1 MNMKRFRKAVILIVL
16 GLALTLCSC
25 AISPEPFDY
34 GFDGDLPTGPGELKK
49 GPGLFSG
56 EDGVFTIYGQ
66 SASSDE
72 EPAEQKKSEDQ

>member
-1 MNMKRFRKAVILIVL
+1 MKSFRKAVILIVL

-34 GFDGDLPTGPGELKK
+34 GFDRGLPTGPGELKK

-72 EPAEQKKSEDQ
+72 EPAKEKEEL

>member
-1 MNMKRFRKAVILIVL
+1 MKSLRKKLLLMVVFIAVAVS
-16 GLALTLCSC
+16 GC
-25 AISPEPFDY
+25 ATSPEPFDY
-34 GFDGDLPTGPGELKK
+34 GFDQGLPTGPGELKK

-72 EPAEQKKSEDQ
+72 EPAKEKEDF

>member
-1 MNMKRFRKAVILIVL
+1 MNIKRFRKAVTLIVL

-25 AISPEPFDY
+25 ATSPEPFDY

-66 SASSDE
+66 PASSGE
-72 EPAEQKKSEDQ
+72 EPAKEKEDS

>member
-1 MNMKRFRKAVILIVL
+1 MKSLRTKLLLMVVFIAVAVS
-16 GLALTLCSC
+16 GC

-34 GFDGDLPTGPGELKK
+34 GFDRGLPTGPGELKK

-66 SASSDE
+66 PASSE
-72 EPAEQKKSEDQ
+72 EQTAEQKKSEDQ

>member
-1 MNMKRFRKAVILIVL
+1 MKSLRKAATLIIL

-25 AISPEPFDY
+25 ATSPEPFDY

-66 SASSDE
+66 PASSE
-72 EPAEQKKSEDQ
+72 EKPAQQKKSEDQ

>member
-1 MNMKRFRKAVILIVL
+1 MKSLRKAATLIIL

-25 AISPEPFDY
+25 ATSPEPFDY

-66 SASSDE
+66 PASSEE
-72 EPAEQKKSEDQ
+72 EPAKEKEDS

>member
-1 MNMKRFRKAVILIVL
+1 MKSLRKKLLLMVVFIAVAVS
-16 GLALTLCSC
+16 GC
-25 AISPEPFDY
+25 ATSPEPFDY

-72 EPAEQKKSEDQ
+72 EPAKEKEEL

>member
-1 MNMKRFRKAVILIVL
+1 MNIKRFRKAVTLIVL

-25 AISPEPFDY
+25 ATSPEPFDY

-56 EDGVFTIYGQ
+56 EDGVFKIYRQ
-66 SASSDE
+66 PASSDE
-72 EPAEQKKSEDQ
+72 ELAEQKKSEDQ

>member
-1 MNMKRFRKAVILIVL
+1 MKRFRKAVTLIVL

-25 AISPEPFDY
+25 ATSPEPFDY

-66 SASSDE
+66 PVSSDE
-72 EPAEQKKSEDQ
+72 EPAKEKENF